1 MENKKKVYPAKVLM
15 SKAIDPAALV
25 NYEAGAIVSKTVIAK
40 KTGTVTL
47 FAFDEEQ
54 GLSAHSAPFD
64 ALVQVLDG
72 EARMTIAGKPLKVRA
87 GEMVI
92 MPANKPHALKALT
105 PFKMMLIMI
114 KS

>member
-1 MENKKKVYPAKVLM
+1 MENKKKVYPVKALM

-25 NYEAGAIVSKTVIAK
+25 NYEAGAIVSKTVIA

-72 EARMTIAGKPLKVRA
+72 EARMTIAWQAAESECRRDGH
-87 GEMVI
+87 
-92 MPANKPHALKALT
+92 HACK
-105 PFKMMLIMI
+105 
-114 KS
+114 